1 MSASVKGVARAALI
15 AVAVAAI
22 VATTGLRISQ
32 LRQRA
37 SEQRATAALV
47 EHMRIDAVRAENVAL
62 QSLVENGPDF
72 TLQSETAA
80 LSRRVGEQA
89 RRLAASGED
98 REAVARV
105 GSLVPVF
112 RTGLGEVQAA
122 LRARASRRAQ
132 RAFND
137 HVHSTSELLRTA
149 LDRAAQRAT
158 AAGDAAD
165 RNADTGAVVALAA
178 ALLLISGLAWGIG
191 RIGRRARAV
200 EREARERSNERVRAL
215 VYNASEVIAVVD
227 TRGTVLEVTGAA
239 LHRVLGFDRDE
250 IVGTSLADLLAP
262 ADHPRLR
269 AALTRIATP
278 GARPR
283 ITEWE
288 VRHRDGHAVHLEAV
302 GSNMLH
308 VDSVGGLVL
317 TLRDVSERRAM
328 EQQLRHQAFH
338 DGLTGLANRQLFE
351 DRVRHALDRSRRSG
365 AGVAVL
371 FVDLDD
377 FKTVNDSLGH
387 AAGDRLLTEVARRVA
402 SALRAGDT
410 AARLGGDEFAV
421 LLEDAAG
428 ATEVAERVL
437 AALSEPIAIEDRM
450 LAIGASVG
458 VAEAGPSR
466 RDAEALLRGAGI
478 RPCELTLE
486 LTESALAA
494 GDAGRRLS
502 ALRDLGV
509 QIAVDDFGTGYSSL
523 GYLRRLEID
532 CVKIDRSFV
541 AGVTERGQDAALVRS
556 IVELAHALELEVVAE
571 GIETPGQ
578 AEMLR
583 KSGCGLGQGFLFAT
597 PQPAPSVSLRLDAAR
612 AAIMAA

>member
-1 MSASVKGVARAALI
+1 MNRGFRESGGLPMSASVKGVARAALI

-137 HVHSTSELLRTA
+137 HVHSTSELLRNQPVVT
-149 LDRAAQRAT
+149 LPDRR
-158 AAGDAAD
+158 
-165 RNADTGAVVALAA
+165 VVAL
-178 ALLLISGLAWGIG
+178 
-191 RIGRRARAV
+191 
-200 EREARERSNERVRAL
+200 
-215 VYNASEVIAVVD
+215 
-227 TRGTVLEVTGAA
+227 
-239 LHRVLGFDRDE
+239 
-250 IVGTSLADLLAP
+250 
-262 ADHPRLR
+262 
-269 AALTRIATP
+269 
-278 GARPR
+278 
-283 ITEWE
+283 
-288 VRHRDGHAVHLEAV
+288 
-302 GSNMLH
+302 
-308 VDSVGGLVL
+308 
-317 TLRDVSERRAM
+317 
-328 EQQLRHQAFH
+328 
-338 DGLTGLANRQLFE
+338 
-351 DRVRHALDRSRRSG
+351 
-365 AGVAVL
+365 
-371 FVDLDD
+371 
-377 FKTVNDSLGH
+377 
-387 AAGDRLLTEVARRVA
+387 
-402 SALRAGDT
+402 
-410 AARLGGDEFAV
+410 
-421 LLEDAAG
+421 
-428 ATEVAERVL
+428 
-437 AALSEPIAIEDRM
+437 
-450 LAIGASVG
+450 
-458 VAEAGPSR
+458 
-466 RDAEALLRGAGI
+466 EALLRWERADGELIGPDRFIALAEESGLIAPIGRWVLHEACAALAGWQRDAPGLRMAVNVSSVQLADPDLLGDVQSAIARAGI

-612 AAIMAA
+612 AAIMTA